1 MLPMVAPDNSGATF
15 VVLVQGE
22 LGQPQLSLNS
32 QAYLPTRL

>member
-1 MLPMVAPDNSGATF
+1 MLPKVAPENSGATF
-15 VVLVQGE
+15 VGLVQGE

>member
-1 MLPMVAPDNSGATF
+1 MLPKVAPENSGATF
-15 VVLVQGE
+15 VVLGQCE